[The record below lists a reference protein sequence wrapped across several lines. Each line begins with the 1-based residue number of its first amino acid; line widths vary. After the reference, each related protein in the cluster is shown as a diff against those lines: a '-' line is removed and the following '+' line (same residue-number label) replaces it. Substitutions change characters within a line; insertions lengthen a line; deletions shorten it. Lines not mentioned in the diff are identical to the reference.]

1 MSTAS
6 SDRPEPLRIAGGRTG
21 LPLLA
26 GEGLVFRYPGTS
38 PTARPALGGVDVTL
52 GQGDIVA
59 LVGESGSGKSTL
71 GRVLAGLYPPT
82 SGHLSFEGKPIDA
95 SGSRPSAS
103 GRDAYHRYLRSVQL
117 VQQDPFAS
125 FNPALKLE
133 SSLTP
138 PLLRHGLARSKGE
151 ARNQAA
157 HLLAQV
163 GLVPPERYLERFP
176 HELSGG
182 QLQRAAIAR
191 SLTVDP
197 LVLVADEAVTM
208 LDVSLRLELLHLMRR
223 LGEERN
229 LAYVFITHDFAVTR
243 AFAAGH
249 TTKVLYGGVV
259 VEEGPVEEIVERPRH
274 PYTRALVDAIPS
286 GDPDLEAA
294 REAHRLRLDPVPV
307 GTAIP
312 VQGCPLTPRCP
323 RRLPACSGE
332 EPIVLR
338 AVAPGSSHRMAC
350 LNPLPNEPA
359 LP

>member
-1 MSTAS
+1 MSLNS
-6 SDRPEPLRIAGGRTG
+6 SPRAVEARAAAGPGTRE
-21 LPLLA
+21 LLA
-26 GEGLVFRYPGTS
+26 GESLVFRYPSAS
-38 PTARPALGGVDVTL
+38 PRLRPALGGVDLSL
-52 GQGDIVA
+52 GYGEIVA

-71 GRVLAGLYPPT
+71 GRILAGLYMPT
-82 SGHLSFEGKPIDA
+82 SGRIAFEGETVVP
-95 SGSRPSAS
+95 GQTP
-103 GRDAYHRYLRSVQL
+103 AYHHYLKSVQL

-133 SSLTP
+133 ASLTA
-138 PLLRHGLARSKGE
+138 PLLRHALVRTRQE
-151 ARNQAA
+151 ARRRAA
-157 HLLAQV
+157 ELLAQV
-163 GLVPPERYLERFP
+163 GLLPPERFLERFP

-208 LDVSLRLELLHLMRR
+208 LDVSLRLELLQLMRR
-223 LGEERN
+223 LGEERR

-249 TTKVLYGGVV
+249 TAKVLYSGVV

-294 REAHRLRLDPVPV
+294 REARRLRLRPLPV
-307 GTAIP
+307 GTAVP
-312 VQGCPLTPRCP
+312 LLGCPLAPRCP
-323 RRLPACSGE
+323 RCLPTCQGPDPIPLKEIVPSSG
-332 EPIVLR
+332 
-338 AVAPGSSHRMAC
+338 HRVAC
-350 LNPLPNEPA
+350 LNPLPDESA